1 MTLKEL
7 VIFCS
12 WCTRQVVQQLKKH
25 GKNPLFMRTDF
36 KKRKHNSSEFHHE
49 YLTTFVRWILRV
61 KYSKTEIGKKQLHPL
76 QLMKSPVKKHKSI
89 FFNRSSSSGCKRTL
103 LVVFHNIHDKG
114 KMSYETIDKSEV
126 TSEDEKMFISLFSDR
141 NSDIG
146 HKRFFTSPM
155 QNDVTCLCYDPFI

>member
-1 MTLKEL
+1 
-7 VIFCS
+7 
-12 WCTRQVVQQLKKH
+12 
-25 GKNPLFMRTDF
+25 
-36 KKRKHNSSEFHHE
+36 
-49 YLTTFVRWILRV
+49 
-61 KYSKTEIGKKQLHPL
+61 
-76 QLMKSPVKKHKSI
+76 MKSPVKKHKSI

-155 QNDVTCLCYDPFI
+155 